1 MKGAAA
7 VPRLRATL
15 QVVLQHTDEVGDPAP
30 LEHLYADA
38 VEAVGADDPV
48 TLFIECALEE
58 ARSRRRP
65 LEASLAAWTELRG
78 RAEQSLEST
87 DTTLMS
93 IRSFQAQF
101 ERRCGGGDAGP
112 EKYEAEWRQRED
124 VLGADD
130 YRTRISRANYAFALR
145 ERGQG
150 DDLDESRRL
159 LVEEV
164 AHRAAGYGENDL
176 FTWQARGLLALTL
189 LSLAGRNT
197 GNADGVAAGQDALGL
212 ATGLI
217 DLRRRR
223 FGRFHVLTLRAQ
235 LLRAQ
240 ALLVTGR
247 RAEAKDELRYLV
259 AASRRGRS
267 ALDVVLVDYIEA
279 LAGSL

>member
-1 MKGAAA
+1 VKVAATI
-7 VPRLRATL
+7 PQLRARL
-15 QVVLQHTDEVGDPAP
+15 QVVLQHTDEVGDPTP
-30 LEHLYADA
+30 LEHLHADA

-48 TLFIECALEE
+48 TLFVECALEE

-65 LEASLAAWTELRG
+65 VEASVAAWAALRG
-78 RAEQSLEST
+78 RAERSLEST

-101 ERRCGGGDAGP
+101 ERRSGGRNAGP
-112 EKYEAEWRQRED
+112 ERYEAEWRLRQD
-124 VLGADD
+124 VLGAED

-150 DDLDESRRL
+150 EDLDESRRL

-176 FTWQARGLLALTL
+176 FTWKARGLLALTL
-189 LSLAGRNT
+189 ISLAGRNT
-197 GNADGVAAGQDALGL
+197 GNADGEVVGQEALGL

-217 DLRRRR
+217 DLRRSR

-267 ALDVVLVDYIEA
+267 ALDIVLVDYIEA